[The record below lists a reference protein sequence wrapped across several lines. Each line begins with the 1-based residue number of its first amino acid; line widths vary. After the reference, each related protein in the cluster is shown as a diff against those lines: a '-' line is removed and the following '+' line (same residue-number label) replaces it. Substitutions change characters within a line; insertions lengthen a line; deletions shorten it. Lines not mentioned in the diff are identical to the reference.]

1 VARKSREVSRPA
13 KGSLMTCSLGSAM
26 GRSFTL
32 VDSLALGDLHVFLSR
47 AQQVRDGSVR
57 VIADS
62 GVLAVYIAVLH
73 PVGLLDESPT
83 VLGLRTFA
91 VDANDALDA
100 VVPVASLIARIET
113 RLGQQATAGGAEV
126 TLPAEVAT

>member
-1 VARKSREVSRPA
+1 
-13 KGSLMTCSLGSAM
+13 
-26 GRSFTL
+26 TL

-62 GVLAVYIAVLH
+62 GVLAGYIAVLH

-83 VLGLRTFA
+83 VPGLRTFA

-113 RLGQQATAGGAEV
+113 RLGQATDGGTEV
-126 TLPAEVAT
+126 MLPAEVATVTWAGITPPRGGWQHLGTVPAASL